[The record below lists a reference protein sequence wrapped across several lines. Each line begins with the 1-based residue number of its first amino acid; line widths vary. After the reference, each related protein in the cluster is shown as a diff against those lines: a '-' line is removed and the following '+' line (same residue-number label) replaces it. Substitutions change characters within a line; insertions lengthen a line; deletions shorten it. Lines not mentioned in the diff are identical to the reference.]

1 MDLLLVFG
9 STYHGGLIAR
19 GGTAI
24 RESLSSPSDLTG
36 KIPWRKRS
44 TREIQDPSAIKHA
57 GGGTL
62 YESSRRVEVG
72 ADEKLAVDDA
82 FSQALTIVTSIA
94 AREQNY
100 LSDLFTL
107 AKMMSMRMFIDDR
120 PLYGDLETKRKP
132 SLDLKSSKRL
142 AQLMGIMFDG
152 LSVELNNFA
161 EAGVKNESVYVSLLA
176 YSSLDRFLPG

>member
-1 MDLLLVFG
+1 MFG

-36 KIPWRKRS
+36 RIPWRRRS
-44 TREIQDPSAIKHA
+44 TREIQTPNTNGRSSN
-57 GGGTL
+57 GTM
-62 YESSRRVEVG
+62 YESSRRIDVAQE
-72 ADEKLAVDDA
+72 EKLAVDEA
-82 FSQALTIVTSIA
+82 FSQALSIMTSLA

-107 AKMMSMRMFIDDR
+107 SKMMSMRMFINDT
-120 PLYGDLETKRKP
+120 PPFSMQELETVRKP
-132 SLDLKSSKRL
+132 TLDVKSAKRL
-142 AQLMGIMFDG
+142 AQLMGILLDG

-161 EAGVKNESVYVSLLA
+161 ETGYKNESV
-176 YSSLDRFLPG
+176 

>member
-1 MDLLLVFG
+1 MFG

-36 KIPWRKRS
+36 RIPWRKRS
-44 TREIQDPSAIKHA
+44 TREIQDPNAT
-57 GGGTL
+57 GRFNNGTM
-62 YESSRRVEVG
+62 YESSRRIDVAQE
-72 ADEKLAVDDA
+72 EKLAVDEA
-82 FSQALTIVTSIA
+82 FSQALSIMTSLA

-107 AKMMSMRMFIDDR
+107 TKMMSMRMYINDKPPFSMQE
-120 PLYGDLETKRKP
+120 LETVRKP
-132 SLDLKSSKRL
+132 TLDVKSAKRL
-142 AQLMGIMFDG
+142 AQLMGILFDG

-161 EAGVKNESVYVSLLA
+161 ETGYKNESV
-176 YSSLDRFLPG
+176 